1 MRYYRAHF
9 QRTIDM
15 RVYKAFFYSLD
26 GLKAA
31 FRDEAAF
38 REVVLMAVIGMPL
51 ALWLDLSPLATVLI
65 LLSHV
70 LTLVVELLNTGI
82 EAAIEPEDRRLE
94 FAGDIGRM
102 TRRELIDHPDQTTVP
117 GNTGLDL
124 RVVGAVEPSDAATP
138 AKAGDRQPCRISA
151 ICRSPAGAGPHSS
164 PLCACEVGGRMWVVW
179 VDRKSV
185 V

>member
-51 ALWLDLSPLATVLI
+51 ALWLDLTS
-65 LLSHV
+65 
-70 LTLVVELLNTGI
+70 I
-82 EAAIEPEDRRLE
+82 EA
-94 FAGDIGRM
+94 FADDGIATLTSLIGVPDGDGLTVEGIGG
-102 TRRELIDHPDQTTVP
+102 EVAVSVTV
-117 GNTGLDL
+117 
-124 RVVGAVEPSDAATP
+124 
-138 AKAGDRQPCRISA
+138 
-151 ICRSPAGAGPHSS
+151 
-164 PLCACEVGGRMWVVW
+164 
-179 VDRKSV
+179 SV
-185 V
+185 PVS